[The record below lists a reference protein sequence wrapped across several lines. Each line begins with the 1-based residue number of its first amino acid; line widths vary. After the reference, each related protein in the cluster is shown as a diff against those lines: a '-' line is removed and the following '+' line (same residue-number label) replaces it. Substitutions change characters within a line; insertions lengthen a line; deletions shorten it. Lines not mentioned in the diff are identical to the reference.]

1 MIYVIYYYNFTNLEE
16 TKASVFYDTE
26 IRFIQFHFCLSGNL
40 SFGYNNGAYSFPL
53 KKDSSILLFN
63 PSTILPVDVIMSK
76 NSRLISILISI
87 KKFHSLFSET
97 SDSISFLSNENI
109 DKKYYKESKV
119 SPLIATILT
128 QMLNEKTSDSVR
140 KLYIKGKVFE
150 LYVKGYAIE
159 QIAGYKYWYKG
170 TKIIGWRR
178 NILDRKTLKLNVDR
192 ATCRLSNR
200 QGIINFLNQ
209 IIYRAK
215 KENKL

>member
-1 MIYVIYYYNFTNLEE
+1 MKVIVLALT
-16 TKASVFYDTE
+16 
-26 IRFIQFHFCLSGNL
+26 
-40 SFGYNNGAYSFPL
+40 
-53 KKDSSILLFN
+53 LL
-63 PSTILPVDVIMSK
+63 L
-76 NSRLISILISI
+76 LISPVHAGSIDGKGLIC
-87 KKFHSLFSET
+87 H
-97 SDSISFLSNENI
+97 
-109 DKKYYKESKV
+109 YKDDVNYPWRGFYFDE
-119 SPLIATILT
+119 
-128 QMLNEKTSDSVR
+128 
-140 KLYIKGKVFE
+140 GKVFE

-200 QGIINFLNQ
+200 EGIINFLNQ